1 MRRKRILPPAAK
13 DRLIDWFSR
22 RLNTASLTS
31 YSSRNNIGSSHIH
44 HVHSSPLRSI
54 APHRNN
60 LYNAPR
66 LYPSHRHRH
75 FDKRSSTHHRPG
87 ANDSLCA
94 SRGSESRQWHKE
106 SGSLQI
112 SHGSDSGDLPD
123 GHSGPDVCG
132 MRYKDRVTQVKLT
145 SIVLPDEQLGFVNVS
160 LESTYGHAVFL

>member
-31 YSSRNNIGSSHIH
+31 YSSRNNIDPSRIH
-44 HVHSSPLRSI
+44 HVRSSPLRSI
-54 APHRNN
+54 APHRDN
-60 LYNAPR
+60 LHNAPR

-94 SRGSESRQWHKE
+94 SRGSEPSQWHKE
-106 SGSLQI
+106 SCSLQI
-112 SHGSDSGDLPD
+112 SHGSGSGDLPN
-123 GHSGPDVCG
+123 GYHGPDVCE
-132 MRYKDRVTQVKLT
+132 MQYKDRVTQVRLT
-145 SIVLPDEQLGFVNVS
+145 SIVLLDEQLGVLNVS
-160 LESTYGHAVFL
+160 LESTYGHAVFV

>member
-31 YSSRNNIGSSHIH
+31 YSSRNNIDPSHIH

-54 APHRNN
+54 ASHRDN
-60 LYNAPR
+60 LHNAPR

-94 SRGSESRQWHKE
+94 SRGSEPRQQE
-106 SGSLQI
+106 RSGSLHI
-112 SHGSDSGDLPD
+112 SHGSDSGNLPN
-123 GHSGPDVCG
+123 GHFGPDVCG
-132 MRYKDRVTQVKLT
+132 MRYKDRVTQVRLT
-145 SIVLPDEQLGFVNVS
+145 SIVLLDEQLGVLNVS
-160 LESTYGHAVFL
+160 LESTYGHAVFV